1 MARSSNKLTRN
12 TIRNGCLALVSCSVG
27 WQSTCIAQDE
37 WEFKLA
43 PYLWAISLDQEINAS
58 LLPAPIQSESSFS
71 DLLDNLDGALLV
83 AFKAEK
89 GRWAFSSDVAY
100 MSLSPEGA
108 TSVELDTKSLFWDA
122 LGRYEVVPDRI
133 EITAGLRF
141 IDVDI
146 DVSTSNPALPDPNLD
161 KDYLDFI
168 VGAKYE
174 AELSEQ
180 WELSF
185 SGDVSL
191 GGDTDAMWMGQVML
205 GHRFSDSKTLLFG
218 YRRLE
223 VDLEGDGL
231 AGRIGADI
239 DIDGFGVGLRFE
251 F

>member
-1 MARSSNKLTRN
+1 M
-12 TIRNGCLALVSCSVG
+12 G
-27 WQSTCIAQDE
+27 WQSNCLAQDD
-37 WEFKLA
+37 WEFKLT

-89 GRWAFSSDVAY
+89 GRWALSSDVAY

-108 TSVELDTKSLFWDA
+108 TSAELETKSLFWDA
-122 LGRYEVVPDRI
+122 LGRYEVVPNSF

-146 DVSTSNPALPDPNLD
+146 DVSASNPALPDPNLD

-174 AELSEQ
+174 VEFSEW

-191 GGDTDAMWMGQVML
+191 GGDTDTMWMGQVML
-205 GHRFSDSKTLLFG
+205 GRRFSDSKTLLFG

-231 AGRIGADI
+231 VGRISADI

>member
-1 MARSSNKLTRN
+1 LTKN
-12 TIRNGCLALVSCSVG
+12 TIRDGCLALIFCSMG
-27 WQSTCIAQDE
+27 WQSNCLAQDD
-37 WEFKLA
+37 WEFKLT

-89 GRWAFSSDVAY
+89 GRWALSSDVAY

-108 TSVELDTKSLFWDA
+108 TSAELETKSLFWDA
-122 LGRYEVVPDRI
+122 LGRYEVVPNSF

-146 DVSTSNPALPDPNLD
+146 DVSASNPALPDPNLD

-174 AELSEQ
+174 VEFSEW

-191 GGDTDAMWMGQVML
+191 GGDTDTMWMGQVML
-205 GHRFSDSKTLLFG
+205 GRRFSDSKTLLFG

-231 AGRIGADI
+231 VGRISADI